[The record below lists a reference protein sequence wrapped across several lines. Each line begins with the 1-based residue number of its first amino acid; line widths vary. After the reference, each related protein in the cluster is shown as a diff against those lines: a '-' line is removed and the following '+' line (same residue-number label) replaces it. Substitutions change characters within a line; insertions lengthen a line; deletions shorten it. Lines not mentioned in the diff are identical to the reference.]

1 MHDTIKILKLF
12 TSTKRIVEAMD
23 HASYLLM
30 QVFPS
35 IANIKGNEI
44 TFENGKSKQY
54 DAIIFA
60 TGYRST
66 VLDWLKVIEY

>member
-1 MHDTIKILKLF
+1 
-12 TSTKRIVEAMD
+12 
-23 HASYLLM
+23 M

-66 VLDWLKVIEY
+66 VLDWLKVTEY

>member
-1 MHDTIKILKLF
+1 
-12 TSTKRIVEAMD
+12 
-23 HASYLLM
+23 M

-35 IANIKGNEI
+35 IANIKGTEI